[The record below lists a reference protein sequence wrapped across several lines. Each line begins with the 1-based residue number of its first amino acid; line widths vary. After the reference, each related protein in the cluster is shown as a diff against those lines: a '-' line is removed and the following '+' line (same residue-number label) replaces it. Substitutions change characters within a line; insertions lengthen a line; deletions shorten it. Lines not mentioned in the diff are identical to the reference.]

1 MSLRVEMK
9 SGEVFIDREK
19 FEMWTEDLAAHR
31 ASFLLGRRKHPL
43 SPKKEKP
50 FSALD
55 CFMLNRTARIQG
67 NVPFLSVCFHFKL
80 FELVLSAMVRNRARW
95 ELK

>member
-43 SPKKEKP
+43 SPKKEK
-50 FSALD
+50 AL
-55 CFMLNRTARIQG
+55 FTVG
-67 NVPFLSVCFHFKL
+67 L
-80 FELVLSAMVRNRARW
+80 FYVESDGSYSR
-95 ELK
+95 

>member
-1 MSLRVEMK
+1 MK

-19 FEMWTEDLAAHR
+19 FETWTEDLAAHR

-50 FSALD
+50 FSPLD

-67 NVPFLSVCFHFKL
+67 NVPFLSFL
-80 FELVLSAMVRNRARW
+80 FVFISSFLNWFFPRW
-95 ELK
+95 FATGHVGN